1 MENDK
6 DIKIETDEDVG
17 LDDKIKAGARSL
29 GKKIEDPDRDTGSEY
44 EAEKTKE
51 RVVDWYMIQ
60 NKLFLII
67 PTAAIL
73 ATVLTLAT
81 FTIPSFGQSEGTNQT
96 MQNAGESANQ
106 TGDNMQ
112 QGANKTGEAIQGN
125 ASDVGSKITEGA
137 KNLAENIGE
146 KLQDLA
152 K

>member
-1 MENDK
+1 MKQKKPKKELLI
-6 DIKIETDEDVG
+6 DI
-17 LDDKIKAGARSL
+17 LL
-29 GKKIEDPDRDTGSEY
+29 H
-44 EAEKTKE
+44 
-51 RVVDWYMIQ
+51 

-67 PTAAIL
+67 PTVAIL

-81 FTIPSFGQSEGTNQT
+81 FTIPTFAQSEGSNET
-96 MQNAGESANQ
+96 MKNAGESANQ
-106 TGDNMQ
+106 TGENMQ

-125 ASDVGSKITEGA
+125 ASEMGSKITEGA